1 MSTHTTFPA
10 VSTRK
15 FGRPQVDSLRYFL
28 FNLGGP
34 APAPTRAVNR
44 RRRWAPSPYH
54 TLCLPSCQPASLL
67 TGLSLSPPRLSLS
80 RSLSL
85 ALFCLLTL
93 CVCPRARVSEAP
105 ARGLH
110 VSTRSDDHARDAALL
125 LARGGGGHCCARLPV
140 GAAGLR
146 LPG

>member
-1 MSTHTTFPA
+1 MGPTTLSYPMPPI
-10 VSTRK
+10 V
-15 FGRPQVDSLRYFL
+15 
-28 FNLGGP
+28 
-34 APAPTRAVNR
+34 
-44 RRRWAPSPYH
+44 
-54 TLCLPSCQPASLL
+54 PASLVADWA
-67 TGLSLSPPRLSLS
+67 LSVPPLLSLS